1 MCFHCTPKGDN
12 SDLWTV
18 ARYIC
23 TAEAAGDGKHVGSAR
38 LQQLYCL
45 VDFGKGDASFC
56 LGAVRNADDLLPTAA
71 ITSAET
77 SVVIVWCP
85 SCFSSSFFFFNIYFP
100 SVPYSLSR
108 FFSIS
113 LFPSS
118 LLSPLLT
125 SFSQSTFQHYLPSSL
140 PLPLPF

>member
-85 SCFSSSFFFFNIYFP
+85 SSFHASLLPFFFLIYIFHLFLIHCP
-100 SVPYSLSR
+100 D
-108 FFSIS
+108 FSPF
-113 LFPSS
+113 LCFHPA
-118 LLSPLLT
+118 
-125 SFSQSTFQHYLPSSL
+125 SFLHY
-140 PLPLPF
+140 